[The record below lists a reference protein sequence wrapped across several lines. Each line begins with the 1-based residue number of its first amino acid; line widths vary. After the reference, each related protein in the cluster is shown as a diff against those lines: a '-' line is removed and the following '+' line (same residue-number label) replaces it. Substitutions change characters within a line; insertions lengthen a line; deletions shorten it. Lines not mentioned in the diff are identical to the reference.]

1 VTAGPAAL
9 NLAAGLAGG
18 GTLLPQRREPW
29 PVGAAMALAAHAA
42 LIAALALGVSWHVA
56 EPEAVSAEL
65 WAAVPQ
71 IAAPPA
77 PVAESLPPP
86 PQPRPA
92 PPPEAPHE
100 ADIAV
105 ARVEKPPKPKPDRI
119 EIQRQQE
126 AERLAHD
133 KAREKAAAIAAKAEE
148 DRLARLR
155 EQNLKRLFGQVGASG
170 PSSAAGTARQDAAPS
185 AGYAAKIRGK
195 IKPHI
200 ILTGEV
206 AGNPEA
212 VVEVICAFDGT
223 ITAKKLVRASGNKEW
238 DTAVLDAIDRT
249 STLPRD
255 IDNRIPPTIT
265 ITFRPND

>member
-1 VTAGPAAL
+1 VTAGPAL
-9 NLAAGLAGG
+9 NLAAVLAGG

-42 LIAALALGVSWHVA
+42 LISALALGVSWRVA
-56 EPEAVSAEL
+56 EPETVSAEL

-77 PVAESLPPP
+77 PVIDSLPPP

-92 PPPEAPHE
+92 PPPETPHE

-105 ARVEKPPKPKPDRI
+105 ARVDKPPKPKPDRD
-119 EIQRQQE
+119 ESQKRQE
-126 AERLAHD
+126 AVRLAQD

-170 PSSAAGTARQDAAPS
+170 PSSATGTARQDAAPT
-185 AGYAAKIRGK
+185 AGYAGRIRAR
-195 IKPHI
+195 IKPNI

-206 AGNPEA
+206 TGNPEA
-212 VVEVICAFDGT
+212 VVEVRCAFDGT
-223 ITAKKLVRASGNKEW
+223 ITGKKLVRASGNKEW
-238 DTAVLDAIDRT
+238 DAAVLNAIDRT
-249 STLPRD
+249 TDLPRD